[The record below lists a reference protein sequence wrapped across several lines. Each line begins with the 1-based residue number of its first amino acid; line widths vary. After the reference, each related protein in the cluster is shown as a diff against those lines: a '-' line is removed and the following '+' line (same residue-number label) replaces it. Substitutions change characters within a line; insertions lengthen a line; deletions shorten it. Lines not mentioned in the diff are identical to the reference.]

1 MMVCR
6 LNGTCFFKLCT
17 TLKNRFSNS
26 VCFLLAVVFF
36 SVNVCAQV
44 DFPQQ
49 PIKLILPFP
58 TGSGTD
64 GSARVLAN
72 SITSATGYTIIVEN
86 KVGANGFMA
95 AEFVA
100 KSKPDGYNLL
110 LTSNTHIANKFLF
123 KKLPYEPIQDF
134 KSITLLKE
142 APLVLVVGP
151 NSPFVNF
158 ADLNKKVKQSPGV
171 VSFASGNSSS
181 RVAAELY
188 SLTMGSKMLYVPYKG
203 NPNAIADLI
212 AGRVDILFADTSSVM
227 SLVKSGQLRALATT
241 GLTRLGNLKEVP
253 TSAEL
258 GFPQVNFG
266 SWLALFAPTKTP
278 NFITDKL
285 NSIFNTALQSEA
297 VKKNFALNE
306 AEPKGSTASELD
318 AFLSAEL
325 VKWSDIITKAGIQPE

>member
-1 MMVCR
+1 MNYFR
-6 LNGTCFFKLCT
+6 LYK
-17 TLKNRFSNS
+17 TLRNRFAKPI
-26 VCFLLAVVFF
+26 CLLLTLVLF
-36 SVNVCAQV
+36 SVNVYAQV
-44 DFPQQ
+44 EFPQQ

-72 SITSATGYTIIVEN
+72 TISSATGFTIIVEN

-110 LTSNTHIANKFLF
+110 LTSNTHIANKFLY
-123 KKLPYEPIQDF
+123 KKLPYEPTQDF

-142 APLVLVVGP
+142 APLVLVVSP
-151 NSPFVNF
+151 NSPFANF

-203 NPNAIADLI
+203 NPNAISDLI
-212 AGRVDILFADTSSVM
+212 SGRVDILFADTSSVM

-241 GLTRLGNLKEVP
+241 GLSRLANLKEVP

-266 SWLALFAPTKTP
+266 SWLALLAPSKTS
-278 NFITDKL
+278 NAITDKL
-285 NSIFNTALQSEA
+285 NTIFNAALQSES

-306 AEPKGSTASELD
+306 AEPKGSTPSELD

-325 VKWSDIITKAGIQPE
+325 IKWSDIISKAGIQAE

>member
-1 MMVCR
+1 MHFLQRYLSLKIR
-6 LNGTCFFKLCT
+6 LFDSLG
-17 TLKNRFSNS
+17 
-26 VCFLLAVVFF
+26 FLLPIVFF
-36 SVNVCAQV
+36 SVNVCAQME
-44 DFPQQ
+44 FPQQ

-64 GSARVLAN
+64 GSARVLAS
-72 SITSATGYTIIVEN
+72 SITSATGYNIVVEN

-100 KSKPDGYNLL
+100 KSKADGYNLL
-110 LTSNTHIANKFLF
+110 LTSNTHIANKFLY
-123 KKLPYEPIQDF
+123 KKLPYEPTLDF
-134 KSITLLKE
+134 KSVTLLKE

-151 NSPFVNF
+151 NSQF
-158 ADLNKKVKQSPGV
+158 ASFFDLNKKVKQSPGV

-203 NPNAIADLI
+203 NPNALSDLI

-227 SLVKSGQLRALATT
+227 SLIKSGQLRALATT
-241 GLTRLGNLKEVP
+241 GVSRLANLKDVP

-266 SWLALFAPTKTP
+266 SWLALLAPAKTP
-278 NFITDKL
+278 SAITDKL
-285 NSIFNTALQSEA
+285 NLMFNTALQSDA
-297 VKKNFALNE
+297 VRKNFALNE
-306 AEPKGSTASELD
+306 AEPKGSSQAELD

-325 VKWSDIITKAGIQPE
+325 ITWSDIITKAGIQPE

>member
-1 MMVCR
+1 VNYFR
-6 LNGTCFFKLCT
+6 LYK
-17 TLKNRFSNS
+17 TLTNRFSNS
-26 VCFLLAVVFF
+26 ICLLLTLVLF
-36 SVNVCAQV
+36 SVNVFSQV
-44 DFPQQ
+44 EFPQQ

-64 GSARVLAN
+64 GSARVLA
-72 SITSATGYTIIVEN
+72 STISSTTGYTIIVEN

-110 LTSNTHIANKFLF
+110 LTSNTHIANKFLY
-123 KKLPYEPIQDF
+123 KKLPYEPTQDF

-142 APLVLVVGP
+142 APLILVVGP
-151 NSPFVNF
+151 NSPFANF

-203 NPNAIADLI
+203 NPNAISDLI

-241 GLTRLGNLKEVP
+241 GMSRLANLKEVP

-266 SWLALFAPTKTP
+266 SWLALLAPSKTS
-278 NFITDKL
+278 NSITDKL
-285 NSIFNTALQSEA
+285 NAIFNTALQSDS

-306 AEPKGSTASELD
+306 AEPKGSTPSELD
-318 AFLSAEL
+318 VFLSAEL
-325 VKWSDIITKAGIQPE
+325 IKWSDIITKAGIQAE

>member
-1 MMVCR
+1 MKVPD
-6 LNGTCFFKLCT
+6 LQKAFKNIFA
-17 TLKNRFSNS
+17 KPSF
-26 VCFLLAVVFF
+26 FLLIAVFLIL
-36 SVNVCAQV
+36 SAQAQT
-44 DFPQQ
+44 DFPQL
-49 PIKLILPFP
+49 PLKLILPFP

-64 GSARVLAN
+64 GSARVLA
-72 SITSATGYTIIVEN
+72 SAITATTGFTVVVEN
-86 KVGANGFMA
+86 KVGGNGFMA

-110 LTSNTHIANKFLF
+110 LTSNTHIANKFLY
-123 KKLPYEPIQDF
+123 KKLPYDPTQDF
-134 KSITLLKE
+134 KSVTLLKE

-151 NSPFVNF
+151 NSQFTSF
-158 ADLNKKVKQSPGV
+158 FDLNKKVKQFPGV

-203 NPNAIADLI
+203 NPNALSDLI

-227 SLVKSGQLRALATT
+227 SLIKSGQLRALATT
-241 GLTRLGNLKEVP
+241 GVSRLGNLKDVP

-266 SWLALFAPTKTP
+266 SWLALLAPAKTP
-278 NFITDKL
+278 SAITDKL
-285 NSIFNTALQSEA
+285 NSMFNAALQSDA
-297 VKKNFALNE
+297 VRKNFALNE
-306 AEPKGSTASELD
+306 AEPRGSSQAELD

-325 VKWSDIITKAGIQPE
+325 IKWSDIITKAGIQPE